1 MRNYDH
7 TWTFTINLCDVIYE
21 RPEQFV
27 SFVPNENFIGTEYI
41 VWVRIALIIYPNV
54 YNFVQAS

>member
-1 MRNYDH
+1 M
-7 TWTFTINLCDVIYE
+7 CDVIYE

-41 VWVRIALIIYPNV
+41 VGVRIALIIYPNV